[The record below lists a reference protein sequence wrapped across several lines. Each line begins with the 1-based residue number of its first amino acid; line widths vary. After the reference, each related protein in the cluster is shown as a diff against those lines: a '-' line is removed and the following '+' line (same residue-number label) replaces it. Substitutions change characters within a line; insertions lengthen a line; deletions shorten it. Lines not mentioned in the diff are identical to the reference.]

1 MGAASRLVVL
11 LVLAGCAFP
20 GARSLDPW
28 ERASGEVEVVS
39 SSEAQSLLD
48 AEDGRASF
56 SDDGPD
62 DDSRLAPPS
71 GLNAFPP
78 GTNAYAPPGEFIK
91 QRYKGYENTIAA
103 QLEKALNAE
112 FDDAVEGSAGGSK
125 PKATRS
131 GDGLGD
137 SIDSSSDESME
148 ESKFESKQREE
159 GAVLERVVVTSGK
172 GKGTAE
178 VVVAK
183 STANDLAEED
193 EDEDDAGLLR
203 AEHDAKTRMNG
214 ESSEAVEE
222 MDYAERLRR
231 RRGGAAPPPPAPS
244 DADKDAMKASARSFG
259 REFDEDDSAKE
270 DRGVEDHSLTR
281 DDSLDGTETHVSA
294 NNRAHGITIDEEN
307 ESADDVRAAQHV
319 AASERLAKAENFIKD
334 VGHVIRDVDDVL
346 TGKII
351 EKVSAKREEATRDD
365 GAGGTHGSGDTEAL
379 PSAEDAEQV
388 LRIKGSFIFISVFPY
403 FRMGNQTDAVFCS
416 TLTDAKQNEFVVVS
430 TKESAYQLSTD
441 MRLVVDLIELFFAAA
456 CGAFVFVHLLGLPL
470 HGGYVVAGLVIG
482 PAGMN
487 VVGEI
492 VQVRV
497 LFIFI
502 SVLFVFSCGQLY

>member
-28 ERASGEVEVVS
+28 ERASGEVDVVS

-56 SDDGPD
+56 SDDAPD

-71 GLNAFPP
+71 GLTAFPP

-112 FDDAVEGSAGGSK
+112 FDDATDGSAGGSK

-137 SIDSSSDESME
+137 SIDSSSDESIE

-159 GAVLERVVVTSGK
+159 GTKLERVVVTSGK

-183 STANDLAEED
+183 TTANDLAEED
-193 EDEDDAGLLR
+193 EDEDTDAGLLR
-203 AEHDAKTRMNG
+203 AEHDPKTRMNG
-214 ESSEAVEE
+214 ESSTEEVEPE

-259 REFDEDDSAKE
+259 REFDHEDDIAKE
-270 DRGVEDHSLTR
+270 NSGVEDHSLTR
-281 DDSLDGTETHVSA
+281 DDSSLDENQETHVSA

-319 AASERLAKAENFIKD
+319 AASERLAK
-334 VGHVIRDVDDVL
+334 
-346 TGKII
+346 
-351 EKVSAKREEATRDD
+351 VS
-365 GAGGTHGSGDTEAL
+365 L
-379 PSAEDAEQV
+379 
-388 LRIKGSFIFISVFPY
+388 
-403 FRMGNQTDAVFCS
+403 
-416 TLTDAKQNEFVVVS
+416 
-430 TKESAYQLSTD
+430 LS
-441 MRLVVDLIELFFAAA
+441 LF
-456 CGAFVFVHLLGLPL
+456 
-470 HGGYVVAGLVIG
+470 
-482 PAGMN
+482 
-487 VVGEI
+487 
-492 VQVRV
+492 
-497 LFIFI
+497 
-502 SVLFVFSCGQLY
+502 

>member
-214 ESSEAVEE
+214 ESSTEEAEPE

-259 REFDEDDSAKE
+259 REFDEE
-270 DRGVEDHSLTR
+270 ENRGVEDHSLTH
-281 DDSLDGTETHVSA
+281 DDSSLDDKETHVSA

-319 AASERLAKAENFIKD
+319 AASERLAK
-334 VGHVIRDVDDVL
+334 
-346 TGKII
+346 
-351 EKVSAKREEATRDD
+351 VS
-365 GAGGTHGSGDTEAL
+365 L
-379 PSAEDAEQV
+379 
-388 LRIKGSFIFISVFPY
+388 
-403 FRMGNQTDAVFCS
+403 
-416 TLTDAKQNEFVVVS
+416 
-430 TKESAYQLSTD
+430 LS
-441 MRLVVDLIELFFAAA
+441 
-456 CGAFVFVHLLGLPL
+456 LL
-470 HGGYVVAGLVIG
+470 
-482 PAGMN
+482 
-487 VVGEI
+487 
-492 VQVRV
+492 
-497 LFIFI
+497 
-502 SVLFVFSCGQLY
+502 

>member
-11 LVLAGCAFP
+11 LVLAGGAFP

-137 SIDSSSDESME
+137 SIDSSSDESIE

-159 GAVLERVVVTSGK
+159 GTKLERVVVTSGK

-214 ESSEAVEE
+214 ESSEAVGE

-244 DADKDAMKASARSFG
+244 DADKDANSKASARSFG

-270 DRGVEDHSLTR
+270 NRGVEDHSTR
-281 DDSLDGTETHVSA
+281 DDSLDDKETHVREQP
-294 NNRAHGITIDEEN
+294 RARHHDRRG
-307 ESADDVRAAQHV
+307 
-319 AASERLAKAENFIKD
+319 ER
-334 VGHVIRDVDDVL
+334 IRRRRPRGSTRGGFGA
-346 TGKII
+346 TGKF
-351 EKVSAKREEATRDD
+351 R
-365 GAGGTHGSGDTEAL
+365 
-379 PSAEDAEQV
+379 
-388 LRIKGSFIFISVFPY
+388 FILTL
-403 FRMGNQTDAVFCS
+403 GN
-416 TLTDAKQNEFVVVS
+416 
-430 TKESAYQLSTD
+430 
-441 MRLVVDLIELFFAAA
+441 
-456 CGAFVFVHLLGLPL
+456 
-470 HGGYVVAGLVIG
+470 
-482 PAGMN
+482 
-487 VVGEI
+487 
-492 VQVRV
+492 
-497 LFIFI
+497 
-502 SVLFVFSCGQLY
+502 

>member
-1 MGAASRLVVL
+1 LMLGRCRVILTRGRAGVMGAASRLVVL

-28 ERASGEVEVVS
+28 ERASGEVDVVS

-71 GLNAFPP
+71 GLTAFPP

-159 GAVLERVVVTSGK
+159 GTVLERVVVTSGK

-183 STANDLAEED
+183 TTANDLAEED
-193 EDEDDAGLLR
+193 EDEDTDAGLLR

-214 ESSEAVEE
+214 ESSTEEVEPE

-259 REFDEDDSAKE
+259 REFDDDDSAKE
-270 DRGVEDHSLTR
+270 DSGVEDHSLIH
-281 DDSLDGTETHVSA
+281 DDSLDENQETHVSA

-319 AASERLAKAENFIKD
+319 AASERLAK
-334 VGHVIRDVDDVL
+334 
-346 TGKII
+346 
-351 EKVSAKREEATRDD
+351 VS
-365 GAGGTHGSGDTEAL
+365 L
-379 PSAEDAEQV
+379 
-388 LRIKGSFIFISVFPY
+388 
-403 FRMGNQTDAVFCS
+403 
-416 TLTDAKQNEFVVVS
+416 
-430 TKESAYQLSTD
+430 LS
-441 MRLVVDLIELFFAAA
+441 LF
-456 CGAFVFVHLLGLPL
+456 
-470 HGGYVVAGLVIG
+470 
-482 PAGMN
+482 
-487 VVGEI
+487 
-492 VQVRV
+492 
-497 LFIFI
+497 
-502 SVLFVFSCGQLY
+502 

>member
-28 ERASGEVEVVS
+28 ERASGEVDVVS

-56 SDDGPD
+56 SDDAPD

-71 GLNAFPP
+71 GLTAFPP

-112 FDDAVEGSAGGSK
+112 FDDATEGSAGGSK

-137 SIDSSSDESME
+137 SIDSSSDESIE

-159 GAVLERVVVTSGK
+159 GTKLERVVVTSGK

-183 STANDLAEED
+183 TTANDLAEED
-193 EDEDDAGLLR
+193 EDEDTDAGLLR
-203 AEHDAKTRMNG
+203 AEHDPKTRMNG
-214 ESSEAVEE
+214 ESSTEEVEPE

-259 REFDEDDSAKE
+259 REFDHEDDIAKE
-270 DRGVEDHSLTR
+270 NSGVEDHSLTR
-281 DDSLDGTETHVSA
+281 DDSSLDENQETHVSA

-319 AASERLAKAENFIKD
+319 AASERLAK
-334 VGHVIRDVDDVL
+334 
-346 TGKII
+346 
-351 EKVSAKREEATRDD
+351 VS
-365 GAGGTHGSGDTEAL
+365 
-379 PSAEDAEQV
+379 
-388 LRIKGSFIFISVFPY
+388 
-403 FRMGNQTDAVFCS
+403 
-416 TLTDAKQNEFVVVS
+416 
-430 TKESAYQLSTD
+430 
-441 MRLVVDLIELFFAAA
+441 LFFGNFWQFLA
-456 CGAFVFVHLLGLPL
+456 
-470 HGGYVVAGLVIG
+470 
-482 PAGMN
+482 
-487 VVGEI
+487 
-492 VQVRV
+492 
-497 LFIFI
+497 IFGND
-502 SVLFVFSCGQLY
+502 LYGQLD

>member
-28 ERASGEVEVVS
+28 ERASGEVDVVS

-56 SDDGPD
+56 SDDAPD

-71 GLNAFPP
+71 GLTAFPP

-193 EDEDDAGLLR
+193 EEDDDAGLLR

-214 ESSEAVEE
+214 ESSTEEAEPE

-259 REFDEDDSAKE
+259 REFDDEKTAKE
-270 DRGVEDHSLTR
+270 
-281 DDSLDGTETHVSA
+281 
-294 NNRAHGITIDEEN
+294 NR
-307 ESADDVRAAQHV
+307 R
-319 AASERLAKAENFIKD
+319 
-334 VGHVIRDVDDVL
+334 VIFFP
-346 TGKII
+346 
-351 EKVSAKREEATRDD
+351 
-365 GAGGTHGSGDTEAL
+365 DTL
-379 PSAEDAEQV
+379 
-388 LRIKGSFIFISVFPY
+388 
-403 FRMGNQTDAVFCS
+403 
-416 TLTDAKQNEFVVVS
+416 
-430 TKESAYQLSTD
+430 
-441 MRLVVDLIELFFAAA
+441 
-456 CGAFVFVHLLGLPL
+456 
-470 HGGYVVAGLVIG
+470 
-482 PAGMN
+482 
-487 VVGEI
+487 
-492 VQVRV
+492 
-497 LFIFI
+497 
-502 SVLFVFSCGQLY
+502 

>member
-56 SDDGPD
+56 SDDAPD

-71 GLNAFPP
+71 GLTAFPP

-137 SIDSSSDESME
+137 SIDSSSDESIE

-159 GAVLERVVVTSGK
+159 GTKLERVVVTSGK

-183 STANDLAEED
+183 TTANDLAEED
-193 EDEDDAGLLR
+193 EDEDTDAGLLR
-203 AEHDAKTRMNG
+203 AEHDAKTRMSDG
-214 ESSEAVEE
+214 ESSTEEAEPE

-259 REFDEDDSAKE
+259 REFDHEDDIAKE
-270 DRGVEDHSLTR
+270 NSGVEDHSLTR
-281 DDSLDGTETHVSA
+281 DDSSLDENQETHVSA

-319 AASERLAKAENFIKD
+319 AASERLAK
-334 VGHVIRDVDDVL
+334 
-346 TGKII
+346 
-351 EKVSAKREEATRDD
+351 VS
-365 GAGGTHGSGDTEAL
+365 
-379 PSAEDAEQV
+379 
-388 LRIKGSFIFISVFPY
+388 
-403 FRMGNQTDAVFCS
+403 
-416 TLTDAKQNEFVVVS
+416 
-430 TKESAYQLSTD
+430 
-441 MRLVVDLIELFFAAA
+441 LFFGNFWQFLA
-456 CGAFVFVHLLGLPL
+456 
-470 HGGYVVAGLVIG
+470 
-482 PAGMN
+482 
-487 VVGEI
+487 
-492 VQVRV
+492 
-497 LFIFI
+497 IFGND
-502 SVLFVFSCGQLY
+502 LYGQLD

>member
-1 MGAASRLVVL
+1 M
-11 LVLAGCAFP
+11 
-20 GARSLDPW
+20 
-28 ERASGEVEVVS
+28 
-39 SSEAQSLLD
+39 LD

-56 SDDGPD
+56 SDDAPD

-71 GLNAFPP
+71 GLTAFPP

-137 SIDSSSDESME
+137 SIDSPSDESIE

-159 GAVLERVVVTSGK
+159 CTKLERVVVTSGK

-183 STANDLAEED
+183 TTANDLAEED
-193 EDEDDAGLLR
+193 EDEDDDAGLLR
-203 AEHDAKTRMNG
+203 AEHDANTRMDG
-214 ESSEAVEE
+214 ESSTEEVEPE

-231 RRGGAAPPPPAPS
+231 LRGGAAPPPPAPS

-259 REFDEDDSAKE
+259 REFDDNDRAKE
-270 DRGVEDHSLTR
+270 DSGVEDHSLTR
-281 DDSLDGTETHVSA
+281 DDSSLDENQETHVSA

-319 AASERLAKAENFIKD
+319 AASERLAK
-334 VGHVIRDVDDVL
+334 
-346 TGKII
+346 
-351 EKVSAKREEATRDD
+351 VS
-365 GAGGTHGSGDTEAL
+365 L
-379 PSAEDAEQV
+379 
-388 LRIKGSFIFISVFPY
+388 
-403 FRMGNQTDAVFCS
+403 
-416 TLTDAKQNEFVVVS
+416 
-430 TKESAYQLSTD
+430 LS
-441 MRLVVDLIELFFAAA
+441 LF
-456 CGAFVFVHLLGLPL
+456 
-470 HGGYVVAGLVIG
+470 
-482 PAGMN
+482 
-487 VVGEI
+487 
-492 VQVRV
+492 
-497 LFIFI
+497 
-502 SVLFVFSCGQLY
+502 

>member
-1 MGAASRLVVL
+1 MGAAARLVVL
-11 LVLAGCAFP
+11 LVLAGGAFP

-28 ERASGEVEVVS
+28 ERASGEVDVVS

-56 SDDGPD
+56 SDDAPD

-183 STANDLAEED
+183 STADDLAEED

-214 ESSEAVEE
+214 ESSTEEAEPE

-259 REFDEDDSAKE
+259 REFDDDETAKE
-270 DRGVEDHSLTR
+270 DRGVEDHSTR
-281 DDSLDGTETHVSA
+281 DDSTHVSA

-351 EKVSAKREEATRDD
+351 EKVSAKREEGTRDD
-365 GAGGTHGSGDTEAL
+365 SAGGTHGGTDTEAT

-388 LRIKGSFIFISVFPY
+388 LRIKGSFIFISVFHRI
-403 FRMGNQTDAVFCS
+403 FVWATR
-416 TLTDAKQNEFVVVS
+416 LTS
-430 TKESAYQLSTD
+430 
-441 MRLVVDLIELFFAAA
+441 
-456 CGAFVFVHLLGLPL
+456 P
-470 HGGYVVAGLVIG
+470 
-482 PAGMN
+482 
-487 VVGEI
+487 
-492 VQVRV
+492 V
-497 LFIFI
+497 LF
-502 SVLFVFSCGQLY
+502 

>member
-1 MGAASRLVVL
+1 MGAASRLLVL

-28 ERASGEVEVVS
+28 ERASGEVDVVS

-48 AEDGRASF
+48 AQDGRASF
-56 SDDGPD
+56 SDDAPD

-71 GLNAFPP
+71 GLTAFPP

-137 SIDSSSDESME
+137 SIDSSSDESIE

-159 GAVLERVVVTSGK
+159 GTKLERVVVTSGK

-203 AEHDAKTRMNG
+203 AEHDAKTRMSDG
-214 ESSEAVEE
+214 ESSTEEAEPE

-244 DADKDAMKASARSFG
+244 DADKDDMKASARSFG
-259 REFDEDDSAKE
+259 REFDDDDSIKE
-270 DRGVEDHSLTR
+270 DRGVEDHSATR
-281 DDSLDGTETHVSA
+281 DDSLDENKETHVSA

-319 AASERLAKAENFIKD
+319 AASERLAKVSLFLVIFGYFWLFLVIFGNSRIGNYTD
-334 VGHVIRDVDDVL
+334 V
-346 TGKII
+346 
-351 EKVSAKREEATRDD
+351 
-365 GAGGTHGSGDTEAL
+365 
-379 PSAEDAEQV
+379 
-388 LRIKGSFIFISVFPY
+388 
-403 FRMGNQTDAVFCS
+403 VFC
-416 TLTDAKQNEFVVVS
+416 
-430 TKESAYQLSTD
+430 
-441 MRLVVDLIELFFAAA
+441 
-456 CGAFVFVHLLGLPL
+456 
-470 HGGYVVAGLVIG
+470 
-482 PAGMN
+482 
-487 VVGEI
+487 
-492 VQVRV
+492 
-497 LFIFI
+497 
-502 SVLFVFSCGQLY
+502 

>member
-1 MGAASRLVVL
+1 MGAGSRLVVL

-28 ERASGEVEVVS
+28 ERASGEVDVVS

-71 GLNAFPP
+71 GLTAFPP

-137 SIDSSSDESME
+137 SIDSPSDESIE

-159 GAVLERVVVTSGK
+159 GTKLERVVVTSGK

-203 AEHDAKTRMNG
+203 AEHDAKTRT
-214 ESSEAVEE
+214 
-222 MDYAERLRR
+222 ERRVIHRGGGTGDGLRGTTAPATRR
-231 RRGGAAPPPPAPS
+231 RRPAP
-244 DADKDAMKASARSFG
+244 ARTFRRGQG
-259 REFDEDDSAKE
+259 RDE
-270 DRGVEDHSLTR
+270 SLGSLLRTR
-281 DDSLDGTETHVSA
+281 
-294 NNRAHGITIDEEN
+294 
-307 ESADDVRAAQHV
+307 
-319 AASERLAKAENFIKD
+319 
-334 VGHVIRDVDDVL
+334 IR
-346 TGKII
+346 
-351 EKVSAKREEATRDD
+351 SR
-365 GAGGTHGSGDTEAL
+365 
-379 PSAEDAEQV
+379 
-388 LRIKGSFIFISVFPY
+388 
-403 FRMGNQTDAVFCS
+403 
-416 TLTDAKQNEFVVVS
+416 
-430 TKESAYQLSTD
+430 
-441 MRLVVDLIELFFAAA
+441 
-456 CGAFVFVHLLGLPL
+456 
-470 HGGYVVAGLVIG
+470 
-482 PAGMN
+482 
-487 VVGEI
+487 
-492 VQVRV
+492 
-497 LFIFI
+497 
-502 SVLFVFSCGQLY
+502 

>member
-1 MGAASRLVVL
+1 MGAGSRLVVL

-28 ERASGEVEVVS
+28 ERASGEVDVVS

-71 GLNAFPP
+71 GLTAFPP

-137 SIDSSSDESME
+137 SIDSPSDESIE

-159 GAVLERVVVTSGK
+159 GTKLERVVVTSGK

-183 STANDLAEED
+183 TTANDLAEED
-193 EDEDDAGLLR
+193 EDEDDDAGLLR

-214 ESSEAVEE
+214 ESSEAVGE

-259 REFDEDDSAKE
+259 REFDHDDETAKE
-270 DRGVEDHSLTR
+270 NSGVEDHSLTR
-281 DDSLDGTETHVSA
+281 DDSSLDDKETHVAA

-319 AASERLAKAENFIKD
+319 AASERLAK
-334 VGHVIRDVDDVL
+334 
-346 TGKII
+346 
-351 EKVSAKREEATRDD
+351 VS
-365 GAGGTHGSGDTEAL
+365 L
-379 PSAEDAEQV
+379 
-388 LRIKGSFIFISVFPY
+388 
-403 FRMGNQTDAVFCS
+403 
-416 TLTDAKQNEFVVVS
+416 
-430 TKESAYQLSTD
+430 LS
-441 MRLVVDLIELFFAAA
+441 LF
-456 CGAFVFVHLLGLPL
+456 
-470 HGGYVVAGLVIG
+470 
-482 PAGMN
+482 
-487 VVGEI
+487 
-492 VQVRV
+492 
-497 LFIFI
+497 
-502 SVLFVFSCGQLY
+502 